1 MSAAHE
7 KHEEH
12 GNPIPKYLLTF
23 GFLLVATLVEALP
36 LFGLVNIPPPFL
48 LGLSAV
54 KFAVVVLIFMHMLG
68 DHLMFWRVFWIPLA
82 MASVTV
88 CVLITLFGSW
98 TLSYQEVRGKKDLDE
113 VAACYRA
120 RYDGPCAAW
129 AKSPFTH
136 NEYCAAPRSQA
147 DDPCQPLNTSMTTT
161 LAYEAL
167 QKPKDADPRFVGFA
181 DKSPE
186 EKQTILMTVGAEVY
200 TGNCVACHGAEG
212 KGVPGAFPP
221 LEADPVANGPAADHI
236 AIILKGLNGKV
247 INGVSYAAAMPAWT
261 QLTDDQIAAVA
272 TYERMSWGNKGDMV
286 EPAVVAAAR

>member
-7 KHEEH
+7 KHGEH

-23 GFLLVATLVEALP
+23 GFLLAATLVEALP

-48 LGLSAV
+48 LALSAV

-68 DHLMFWRVFWIPLA
+68 DHIMYWRLFWIPLA

-88 CVLITLFGSW
+88 AVLMSLFGGW
-98 TLSYQEVRGKKDLDE
+98 TLSYQEVLGKRDLDE

-120 RYDGPCAAW
+120 RYDGACAAW

-136 NEYCAAPRSQA
+136 NEYCAAPRSQP
-147 DDPCQPLNTSMTTT
+147 DDPCQPLNTTMATT

-167 QKPKDADPRFVGFA
+167 QKPKDADPRFDGFDA
-181 DKSPE
+181 KSPE
-186 EKQTILMTVGAEVY
+186 EKQAVLMAVGAEVY
-200 TGNCVACHGAEG
+200 TSSCSACHGAEG

-221 LEADPVANGPAADHI
+221 LEADPVANGPAAEHI
-236 AIILKGLNGKV
+236 SIILKGLNGKV
-247 INGVSYAAAMPAWT
+247 INGVSYGAAMPAWP
-261 QLTDDQIAAVA
+261 QLSNEQIAAVT

-286 EPAVVAAAR
+286 EPATVAAAR